1 MSALIGEYE
10 CKLDDKAR
18 LMLPSGLKK
27 QFPAKELKRFVIN
40 RGFEKHLNLYS
51 GKEWDKITEEIGRL
65 NLYVQKNREFVRW
78 FNNGATEL
86 ELDGSNRVLLPKS
99 LTDYAGIKKDVV
111 LFAHTNR
118 IEVWSEAEYN
128 RVMKQGKVDFAKLA
142 EDVMGNKPNDKT
154 DVS

>member
-10 CKLDDKAR
+10 CKLDEKAR

-27 QFPAKELKRFVIN
+27 QIPAKELKRFVIN

-65 NLYVQKNREFVRW
+65 NLYIQKNREFVRW

-118 IEVWSEAEYN
+118 IEVWSQAEYD

>member
-27 QFPAKELKRFVIN
+27 QVPAKELKRFVIN
-40 RGFEKHLNLYS
+40 RGFEKHLNLYT

-86 ELDGSNRVLLPKS
+86 ELDSSNRILLPKS
-99 LTDYAGIKKDVV
+99 LSVYAGINKDVV

-118 IEVWSEAEYN
+118 IEVWAKAEYDKA
-128 RVMKQGKVDFAKLA
+128 MKQGGVDFAKLA
-142 EDVMGNKPNDKT
+142 EDVMGNKPNDKPN
-154 DVS
+154 VS

>member
-27 QFPAKELKRFVIN
+27 QFPAKEAKRFVIN
-40 RGFEKHLNLYS
+40 RGFEKHLNLYT

>member
-1 MSALIGEYE
+1 MAALIGEYE
-10 CKLDDKAR
+10 CRLDEKAR

-27 QFPAKELKRFVIN
+27 QVPAKDLKRFVIN
-40 RGFEKHLNLYS
+40 RGFEKHLNLYT
-51 GKEWDKITEEIGRL
+51 GKEWDKITEEIGKL

-86 ELDGSNRVLLPKS
+86 ELDTSNRVLIPKS
-99 LTDYAGIKKDVV
+99 LSAYAGINKDVV

-118 IEVWSEAEYN
+118 IEVWSKTEYDK
-128 RVMKQGKVDFAKLA
+128 VMKQGGVDFAKLA
-142 EDVMGNKPNDKT
+142 EDVMGNKPNDKS

>member
-1 MSALIGEYE
+1 MAALIGEYE

-18 LMLPSGLKK
+18 LMLPSGLKR
-27 QFPAKELKRFVIN
+27 QFPAKESKRFVIN

-86 ELDGSNRVLLPKS
+86 ELDSSSRVLLPKS
-99 LTDYAGIKKDVV
+99 LMDYAGIKKDVV

-118 IEVWSEAEYN
+118 VEVWSEAEYN
-128 RVMKQGKVDFAKLA
+128 KVMKQGGVDFAKLA
-142 EDVMGNKPNDKT
+142 EDVMGNKPNDKS